1 MLYQIWLPAHKMRYA
16 RAVPNAQDDAYKERF
31 VELLAASD
39 VVRFGEFTL
48 KSGRTSPYFINA
60 GQLRTGRAIAG
71 LGRAYAARML
81 DAGLEC
87 DFVFGPSYKGIPLAV
102 ATASAL
108 AELGSDV
115 GFAFDRKEV
124 KDHGEGGR
132 FVGTQPEAGLAA
144 VIVDDVITSGASIRH
159 SVELLGQASVRI
171 TGIVV
176 AVDRQERGSGT
187 KSTLSELE
195 DSLGIPVLPVVTVR
209 EMVDILRR
217 GGNLS
222 DELMARIG
230 DYLRQHAPVSD
241 SDSDS
246 DSE

>member
-1 MLYQIWLPAHKMRYA
+1 MRYA
-16 RAVPNAQDDAYKERF
+16 PAVPDPVPDSRDDAYKERF

-48 KSGRTSPYFINA
+48 KSGRTSPYFINV
-60 GQLRTGRAIAG
+60 GQLRTGSAIAG
-71 LGRAYAARML
+71 LGRAYAARIL
-81 DAGLEC
+81 DEGLEC

-132 FVGTQPEAGLAA
+132 FVGTQPEAGLSA

-159 SVELLGQASVRI
+159 SVELLGQASAGI

-209 EMVDILRR
+209 EMVDILHR

-222 DELMARIG
+222 DELMAAIG

-241 SDSDS
+241 TDSGSDSA
-246 DSE
+246 

>member
-1 MLYQIWLPAHKMRYA
+1 MRYA
-16 RAVPNAQDDAYKERF
+16 PAVPDPVSDSRDDAYKERF

-39 VVRFGEFTL
+39 AVRFGEFTL

-60 GQLRTGRAIAG
+60 GQLRTGSAIAE

-81 DAGLEC
+81 AAGLEC

-115 GFAFDRKEV
+115 GFAFDRKEA

-132 FVGTQPEAGLAA
+132 FVGMQPEAGLSA

-209 EMVDILRR
+209 EMVDILHR

-222 DELMARIG
+222 DELMAAIG
-230 DYLRQHAPVSD
+230 DYLRQYAPVSD
-241 SDSDS
+241 SGSGSDS
-246 DSE
+246 DSA